1 MPLTDTHC
9 HLDFEWFDT
18 DRDLV
23 VERALA
29 AGLERL
35 LNPGI
40 DFESSRKA
48 LRLADAYT
56 IVRVAVGFHPNDA
69 EKWDVSSLAAIRE
82 LAAHPAVVAI
92 GEIGLDYYRNRA
104 SRERQIQV
112 FREQLDLAA
121 ELALPVIVHC
131 RDASSDTLQI
141 LCAWQEELA
150 RAAHPLADKP
160 GVLHAFSG
168 SLEDAL
174 RMMQYHFFLGVD
186 GPLTYKN
193 AEGLRSIIAAV
204 PLDSLLVE
212 TDSPFLTPH
221 PFRGSRNEPENVKY
235 VVEKLAA
242 ISNLPGSTVEE
253 KTTANAG
260 RIFQW

>member
-9 HLDFEWFDT
+9 HLDFEWFDS

-23 VERALA
+23 VERARA

-40 DFESSRKA
+40 DLESSRKA
-48 LRLADAYT
+48 LRLAETYD
-56 IVRVAVGFHPNDA
+56 IVRAAVGYHPNDA
-69 EKWDVSSLAAIRE
+69 EKWDGNSLSAIRE
-82 LAAHPAVVAI
+82 LATHPAVVAI

-104 SRERQIQV
+104 SRERQMLV
-112 FREQLDLAA
+112 FREQLNLAT

-131 RDASSDTLQI
+131 RDASSDTIQI
-141 LCAWQEELA
+141 LCAWQEELS
-150 RAAHPLADKP
+150 RAAHPQAEKP

-168 SLEDAL
+168 SWEDAQNV
-174 RMMQYHFFLGVD
+174 MAHHFFLGVD

-193 AEGLRSIIAAV
+193 AEGLRSVIAAV
-204 PLDSLLVE
+204 PLECLLVE

-221 PFRGSRNEPENVKY
+221 PVRGSRNEPKNVKY